1 MNQVPILIFSDAVGA
16 SSGLARITRDL
27 ALRIHKHMPE
37 FKIASI
43 GYGSPGS
50 SKFGW
55 TQFYWPFRE
64 DYVIPD
70 LQEIW
75 QDFAGDEPGIFMT
88 IHDASRMLWLSH
100 PEQVLEFRDPRQVR
114 LAHFI
119 KKAPFRK
126 VGYFPIDAAG
136 IDGKFTLCLKET
148 YRGYDRVLA
157 YTEWARKLLENTL
170 ASEDVKRTG
179 LSYIPHGIDT
189 DVFYPRDQ
197 EESRYNFF
205 EHVAIKHQLSLSGK
219 TVVGIVA
226 TNQSRKDFGLAFSA
240 LREVNRTKE
249 LVIWI
254 KTDIL
259 ERTWSLAGLAKDFGM
274 NAFVT
279 LSELTDEQM
288 AHAYSACDCLIGPGP
303 EGWGFPLSEAL
314 ACGCPV
320 VTGSMAGASQFVPE
334 RMMVDPIATRIES
347 PYSVIRP
354 VYDPMQWAKK
364 IVEVADYS
372 GNRVSLLSSRY
383 SWNNLWEQEWKPYFL
398 ALHRSLAVEKHMEV
412 GA

>member
-1 MNQVPILIFSDAVGA
+1 MPQIPILIFSDAVGA
-16 SSGLARITRDL
+16 FSGLARITRDL

-37 FKIASI
+37 FKVATI

-55 TQFYWPFRE
+55 TQYYWNFRE

-70 LQEIW
+70 LPDIW
-75 QDFAGDEPGIFMT
+75 QDFAGGEPGIFCT

-100 PEQVLEFRDPRQVR
+100 PEQVLELRDPRQIR
-114 LAHFI
+114 LAHFV

-136 IDGKFTLCLKET
+136 IDGKFTLTLKET

-170 ASEDVKRTG
+170 AFEDVKRTE

-189 DVFYPRDQ
+189 EVFYPRDR
-197 EESRYNFF
+197 EEARFNFF
-205 EHVAIKHQLSLSGK
+205 EHVEIKHQLSLSGK

-226 TNQSRKDFGLAFSA
+226 TNQARKDYGLAFSA
-240 LREVNRTKE
+240 LKEVLRTKE
-249 LVIWI
+249 IVLWI
-254 KTDIL
+254 KTDAL

-288 AHAYSACDCLIGPGP
+288 AHAYSACDVCIAPGLG
-303 EGWGFPLSEAL
+303 EGMGFPIFEAL

-320 VTGSMAGASQFVPE
+320 VHGAYGGAAEFMPVEMLIRPVAMRLE
-334 RMMVDPIATRIES
+334 T
-347 PYSVIRP
+347 PYSVYRP
-354 VYDPMQWAKK
+354 VYEPMDMAKK
-364 IVEVADYS
+364 VLELT
-372 GNRVSLLSSRY
+372 GEKWQKRKSLLPERLA
-383 SWNNLWEQEWKPYFL
+383 WKNLWPNEWEPWF
-398 ALHRSLAVEKHMEV
+398 RSLAEGKHMEV